1 MLQLAAVALQVFA
14 HWRKCMSR
22 LFGQLLHDETAAS
35 GWVVKG
41 SIRLA
46 LAPLS
51 RQITLR

>member
-1 MLQLAAVALQVFA
+1 
-14 HWRKCMSR
+14 MSR